1 MEGWLA
7 CLAELGVPEDNP
19 TWAKAAPTPEFP
31 EPSTPY
37 SLIVLPDFEEEE
49 YVNRPEEDEVVD
61 DVVAPSDEAAQLA
74 GEFAN
79 DVMAPSDETAKL
91 ADEVGQTDAEGA
103 GEDATLDLSPEP

>member
-1 MEGWLA
+1 MEEWLA
-7 CLAELGVPEDNP
+7 CLSELEVPEDNLA
-19 TWAKAAPTPEFP
+19 WAKAAPTPEFP

-79 DVMAPSDETAKL
+79 DVMAPSDKTAQL
-91 ADEVGQTDAEGA
+91 TNEAGQAAAEGA
-103 GEDATLDLSPEP
+103 GEDAALNLSPDP